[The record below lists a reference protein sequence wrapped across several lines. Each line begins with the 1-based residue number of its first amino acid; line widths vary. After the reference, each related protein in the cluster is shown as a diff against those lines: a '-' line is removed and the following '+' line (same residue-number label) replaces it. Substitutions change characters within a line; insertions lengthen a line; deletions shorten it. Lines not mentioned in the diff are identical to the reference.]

1 MWAPTKVGA
10 TAVSGSCKA
19 LAEVGTPAVSGSG
32 KAPAKVGP
40 SCSFRLLVVSCG
52 LCVSG
57 LRGYVSVNVLV
68 QESHLGKQRLNC
80 SVGTRP

>member
-1 MWAPTKVGA
+1 MGSDKGRGYGSFRLLAKVGA
-10 TAVSGSCKA
+10 TAASGSC
-19 LAEVGTPAVSGSG
+19 